1 MEPTESV
8 VPEKRHTRAWLKYAV
23 AALCGALLM
32 LAALLL
38 LKKPD
43 LSEKAVDIT
52 SLTDMEADYFDV
64 EKQGEGFDFTWD

>member
-1 MEPTESV
+1 
-8 VPEKRHTRAWLKYAV
+8 
-23 AALCGALLM
+23 M

-64 EKQGEGFDFTWD
+64 EKQGEGFGFHLGLTVHRSCLRCAGLCYRRENRK